1 MLNEYVKFTKNQPLT
16 GVVIGVSL
24 LYAANTVRNAIM
36 KPKGEFWNQSDGSL
50 GASTSTT
57 SSTSSSH
64 AMMLREPAGD
74 LIKHPTALYG
84 YKDMSGHCTNP
95 GCNTRTNPHCHCG
108 GAGLAGGMSTT
119 TSTSSAHAHKRTSN
133 YGEDTYKSPLTL
145 MGVPSHIKRRIGN
158 AEDTESYQPTNPV
171 VPEVETVEST
181 LGWI

>member
-1 MLNEYVKFTKNQPLT
+1 MLNEYIKFTKDQPLT
-16 GVVIGVSL
+16 GIIIGVSV
-24 LYAANTVRNAIM
+24 LYAANTVRNAIIQ
-36 KPKGEFWNQSDGSL
+36 PKDKFWKGTNDGL

-74 LIKHPTALYG
+74 MIKHPTALYG
-84 YKDMSGHCTNP
+84 IG
-95 GCNTRTNPHCHCG
+95 
-108 GAGLAGGMSTT
+108 GGMSTT

-158 AEDTESYQPTNPV
+158 AEETESYQTDNPV

>member
-1 MLNEYVKFTKNQPLT
+1 MKFTRKKPLT
-16 GVVIGVSL
+16 GAVIGISIV
-24 LYAANTVRNAIM
+24 YGANMVRKAFTAEA
-36 KPKGEFWNQSDGSL
+36 GGFWGI

-74 LIKHPTALYG
+74 MIKHPTALYG

-119 TSTSSAHAHKRTSN
+119 TSTSSAHGHKRTSN

-145 MGVPSHIKRRIGN
+145 MGVPSSIKRRVGN

-171 VPEVETVEST
+171 VPEVETVESA

>member
-24 LYAANTVRNAIM
+24 LYAANTVRNAIV
-36 KPKGEFWNQSDGSL
+36 KPKGKFWNQSDGSL

-74 LIKHPTALYG
+74 MIKHPTALYG

-108 GAGLAGGMSTT
+108 GAGLGAGHKGRMKTMYG
-119 TSTSSAHAHKRTSN
+119 HKRTSD

>member
-1 MLNEYVKFTKNQPLT
+1 MLNEYVKFTKDRPLT
-16 GVVIGVSL
+16 GLIIGVSL
-24 LYAANTVRNAIM
+24 LYAANTVRNAIVQ
-36 KPKGEFWNQSDGSL
+36 PKGKFWNQSDDSL

-57 SSTSSSH
+57 SSSSSSH

-74 LIKHPTALYG
+74 MIKHPTALYG
-84 YKDMSGHCTNP
+84 IG
-95 GCNTRTNPHCHCG
+95 
-108 GAGLAGGMSTT
+108 GGMSTT

-158 AEDTESYQPTNPV
+158 AEETESYQTDNPV

>member
-74 LIKHPTALYG
+74 MIKHPTALYG
-84 YKDMSGHCTNP
+84 IG
-95 GCNTRTNPHCHCG
+95 
-108 GAGLAGGMSTT
+108 GGMSTT

-133 YGEDTYKSPLTL
+133 YGEDTYKSPL
-145 MGVPSHIKRRIGN
+145 H
-158 AEDTESYQPTNPV
+158 
-171 VPEVETVEST
+171 
-181 LGWI
+181 

>member
-74 LIKHPTALYG
+74 MIKHPTALYG
-84 YKDMSGHCTNP
+84 IG
-95 GCNTRTNPHCHCG
+95 
-108 GAGLAGGMSTT
+108 GGMSTT

-145 MGVPSHIKRRIGN
+145 MGVPSHIKRRVGN